1 MPVRRAT
8 SLEVPRWIAM
18 GEGESESPPPAAV
31 VVTRACPEPEAGTGI
46 AGAAV
51 GGVPT
56 GVRLMI
62 TAEAE
67 AEGVGTALDT
77 VEILVAAVVV
87 ASSAAIPTIALKPV
101 SGRCWLGVRC
111 RPT

>member
-1 MPVRRAT
+1 M
-8 SLEVPRWIAM
+8 
-18 GEGESESPPPAAV
+18 
-31 VVTRACPEPEAGTGI
+31 TRACPEPEAGTGI

-62 TAEAE
+62 TAEAEAEAE